1 MPGQDEE
8 EDGDAEVGRH
18 PVDPDVQGEGR
29 EEGEEVG
36 RLLHGLLEEDA
47 HAQVH
52 EGGREVHALLPLVR
66 DGQVG
71 DGQVRFLE
79 MWVSIYSLRTKSGK
93 NFPISS
99 SFFP

>member
-1 MPGQDEE
+1 MLLLDGQTSVEFLPGQDEE

-18 PVDPDVQGEGR
+18 PVDPDVEREWR

-52 EGGREVHALLPLVR
+52 EGGREVHALLPLVGY
-66 DGQVG
+66 GQVG

-79 MWVSIYSLRTKSGK
+79 IWVS
-93 NFPISS
+93 
-99 SFFP
+99 